1 MEKLKAVILD
11 WAGTTLDY
19 GCMAP
24 MVVFREVYAQK
35 GVPISEEEA
44 RLPMGAHKRV
54 HIKKI
59 GLIPEVAQRWKEAH
73 SREQT
78 DKDIEEMFEAFQP
91 LQMPYLV
98 EYS

>member
-1 MEKLKAVILD
+1 MDRLKLAIYD

-24 MVVFREVYAQK
+24 MVVFRKVYDLW
-35 GVPISEEEA
+35 GVPITEEQA
-44 RLPMGAHKRV
+44 RFPMGAHKRV